1 MGGKLLLMRIDS
13 QVRTGDKSSECD
25 EVVTGTMEMV
35 GEYLFS
41 KLAYN

>member
-13 QVRTGDKSSECD
+13 QVRGDKSSECD